1 MWVSRWYSIAYILHL
16 LIFCLISEPF
26 IESVPQSHLSL
37 IVVCIVKDNTGKK
50 GFYPYKPRSL
60 LSFISSV
67 VSGTLG
73 LSKVLLKGPVRLVP
87 SNRGYLGGFVQLPF
101 FLLYLSVFTCLVGKA
116 AWLPSS
122 MTEDGE
128 IYVLLWFA
136 LMIAPQATMVSSKSN
151 QAFMVMK
158 SKFYFQSF
166 ALLFYYCG
174 RNKVWTIIARWPS
187 FLLLPIFSIYSFAG
201 VKIGRKWY
209 LTVSSKWTWI
219 NLFICAL
226 GICGGIVF
234 VYATKTCEDL
244 VCRWYMA
251 MMISGPLIFGTFIC
265 HSLLTLPK
273 SCPCSCIQ
281 TPFIQK
287 TVLDIDSL
295 EVVNL
300 EDLQT
305 ETDPDLEL
313 NLVSTT
319 QS

>member
-1 MWVSRWYSIAYILHL
+1 M
-16 LIFCLISEPF
+16 FCLISEPF
-26 IESVPQSHLSL
+26 IESVPQSHLYL
-37 IVVCIVKDNTGKK
+37 TVVCIVKDNTGKK
-50 GFYPYKPRSL
+50 GFYPYKARSL
-60 LSFISSV
+60 LSFITSV

-87 SNRGYLGGFVQLPF
+87 SDRGYLGGFVQLPF
-101 FLLYLSVFTCLVGKA
+101 FLLYLSVFTCLVAKA
-116 AWLPSS
+116 SWLPSA
-122 MTEDGE
+122 MTDNGE
-128 IYVLLWFA
+128 IYVLIWFA

-151 QAFMVMK
+151 QEFIFIFK
-158 SKFYFQSF
+158 SEFYFQSF

-174 RNKVWTIIARWPS
+174 RSKVWTIIARWPS

-234 VYATKTCEDL
+234 VYATKSCEDL
-244 VCRWYMA
+244 VCRWSVA
-251 MMISGPLIFGTFIC
+251 MMISVPLIFGTFIC

-287 TVLDIDSL
+287 TVLDIDTL

-313 NLVSTT
+313 NLISTT